1 MEQTSG
7 TDSNVFLEV
16 SDLSDKFIVVYTLL
30 KLELITGK
38 IVIFVN
44 NKASG
49 YKLKIFL
56 EEFSIKNALLNYE
69 LPKATRHLAVTNFTK
84 GVNVLIVIDP
94 EEKGSNTKDTKRHKI
109 FKVPVSVLM
118 NFGMPSSSK
127 LFKKRIADMSSE
139 INAGM
144 SILTL
149 VSSEEQELETFNK
162 ISKRMEKQGRPF
174 EKLQLKMEQF
184 EKFRYRCE
192 DVLRGVTEKRI
203 KAFQINDVKKAILA
217 IKDSKNKLELN
228 PEDKKILADAKKKE
242 KPLKHLASVP
252 DYLLP
257 DSMRKNSKPYMVNK
271 KDFEVKLAKRQRR
284 DPKNFA
290 EDEYMEEAPENIAWQ
305 DLTPTSNR
313 KLWKIRHRHSLAK
326 KVKAPRRY

>member
-7 TDSNVFLEV
+7 ADSNAYLEV
-16 SDLSDKFIVVYTLL
+16 LSNNDKFIVVYTLL

-38 IVIFVN
+38 IVIFAN
-44 NKASG
+44 NKTSG

-56 EEFSIKNALLNYE
+56 DEFSIKNTLLNYE
-69 LPKATRHLAVTNFTK
+69 LPKATRHLTITNFTK
-84 GVNVLIVIDP
+84 GINVLIVIDP
-94 EEKGSNTKDTKRHKI
+94 EEKGSVTKDTKRHKI

-127 LFKKRIADMSSE
+127 IFKKRVADMSSE

-149 VSSEEQELETFNK
+149 VSGEEQEIFEKVNR
-162 ISKRMEKQGRPF
+162 RMEKQGRPF
-174 EKLQLKMEQF
+174 EKLQLKMDQF
-184 EKFRYRCE
+184 ERFRYRCE
-192 DVLRGVTEKRI
+192 DILRGVTDKRI
-203 KAFQINDVKKAILA
+203 KGNQINDVKKAILA
-217 IKDSKNKLELN
+217 VKDSKSKFELN
-228 PEDKKILADAKKKE
+228 PEDKKILAEAKKKE

-257 DSMRKNSKPYMVNK
+257 DTMRKSSRPHLVNK
-271 KDFEVKLAKRQRR
+271 KEFEIKLAKRQRR
-284 DPKNFA
+284 EPKSFT
-290 EDEYMEEAPENIAWQ
+290 EEEYMEEAPENISWQ

-313 KLWKIRHRHSLAK
+313 KLWKIRHRHSLAG
-326 KVKAPRRY
+326 KVKVPRRY

>member
-7 TDSNVFLEV
+7 ADSNAYLEV
-16 SDLSDKFIVVYTLL
+16 LTSSDKFIVVYTLL

-44 NKASG
+44 SKSAG

-56 EEFSIKNALLNYE
+56 DEFSIKNTLLNYE
-69 LPKATRHLAVTNFTK
+69 LPKATRHLTITNFTK
-84 GVNVLIVIDP
+84 GINVLIVIDP
-94 EEKGSNTKDTKRHKI
+94 EEKGSVTKDTKRHKI

-127 LFKKRIADMSSE
+127 LLKKRVADMSSE

-149 VSSEEQELETFNK
+149 VSGDEQEVFQRV
-162 ISKRMEKQGRPF
+162 SKRMEKHGRPF
-174 EKLQLKMEQF
+174 EKLQLKMDQF
-184 EKFRYRCE
+184 ERFRYRCE
-192 DVLRGVTEKRI
+192 DILRGVTDRRI
-203 KAFQINDVKKAILA
+203 KANQINDVKKAILA
-217 IKDSKNKLELN
+217 VKDSKSKFELN
-228 PEDKKILADAKKKE
+228 PEDKKILAEAKKKE

-257 DSMRKNSKPYMVNK
+257 DTMRKGPKAHLVNK
-271 KDFEVKLAKRQRR
+271 KEFEIKLAKRQRR
-284 DPKNFA
+284 EPKSFT
-290 EDEYMEEAPENIAWQ
+290 EEEFMEEAPENISWQ